1 MRAQRSK
8 IFALFVV
15 IEFMILL
22 LAVPSFALKKEFIV
36 GAWLLD
42 DAKSNEIK
50 DSSGNGHNGKI
61 NGVLK
66 WAKGKFGDGIEFL
79 GGENVEIPNDDSL
92 NFGDKQSFSVVT
104 WFNFSNA
111 QDWNRLVRGRNP
123 GPWTGGNV
131 GWELQ
136 TEALKIHWSL
146 DDKAGAHQR
155 NTYENAGDG
164 NWHHT
169 AMIVNREKK
178 VMLSYL
184 DGENERSVNIA
195 NIGSVTSGLP
205 VVFGGGYR
213 GYLDEVAIFNTVITQ
228 DDVKTI
234 MSKGLAEILKGIIA
248 VQPVYK
254 LSITW
259 GEVKTYN

>member
-1 MRAQRSK
+1 MKTQR
-8 IFALFVV
+8 IIVFMLFAVMGFLALF
-15 IEFMILL
+15 
-22 LAVPSFALKKEFIV
+22 ASPSFAIKKESII

-42 DAKSNEIK
+42 DGKSNEIK
-50 DSSGNGHNGKI
+50 DSSGNGRNGISK
-61 NGVLK
+61 GVSK
-66 WAKGKFGDGIEFL
+66 WIKGKFGEGIEFM
-79 GGENVEIPNDDSL
+79 GGDSVEIPNDDSL

-104 WFNFSNA
+104 WFSFSVA

-136 TEALKIHWSL
+136 TEALKVHWSL
-146 DDKAGAHQR
+146 DDKAGGHQR

-169 AMIVNREKK
+169 AMIVDREKK

-184 DGENERSVNIA
+184 DGENEKSVNIA

-213 GYLDEVAIFNTVITQ
+213 GSLDEVAIFNTVITQ
-228 DDVKTI
+228 DEVKTI
-234 MSKGLAEILKGIIA
+234 MNKGLAEILKGIIA
-248 VQPVYK
+248 VKPKDK
-254 LSITW
+254 LATAW
-259 GEVKTYN
+259 GEIKSH

>member
-1 MRAQRSK
+1 MKTRK
-8 IFALFVV
+8 NIIFALFT
-15 IEFMILL
+15 IMGFMFLF
-22 LAVPSFALKKEFIV
+22 AGSSFAIKKEFIIGV
-36 GAWLLD
+36 WLLD
-42 DAKSNEIK
+42 EGKGNEIK
-50 DSSGNGHNGKI
+50 DSSENGRNGTAK
-61 NGVLK
+61 GVSK
-66 WAKGKFGDGIEFL
+66 WIKGKFGEAIEFI
-79 GGENVEIPNDDSL
+79 GGDSVEIPNDDSL

-104 WFNFSNA
+104 WFSFSTA

-123 GPWTGGNV
+123 APWTSGTV

-136 TEALKIHWSL
+136 TEALKVHWSL
-146 DDKAGAHQR
+146 DDKAGGHQR
-155 NTYENAGDG
+155 TTYENAGDG

-184 DGENERSVNIA
+184 DGENEKSVNIA

-234 MSKGLAEILKGIIA
+234 MNKGLAEILKGIIA
-248 VQPVYK
+248 VQPVDK
-254 LSITW
+254 LTTAW
-259 GEVKTYN
+259 GEIKFH